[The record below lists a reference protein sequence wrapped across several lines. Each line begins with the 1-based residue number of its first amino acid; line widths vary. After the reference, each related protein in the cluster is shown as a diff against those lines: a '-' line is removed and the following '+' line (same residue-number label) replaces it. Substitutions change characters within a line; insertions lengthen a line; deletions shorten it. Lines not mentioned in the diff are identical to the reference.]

1 MDRKVSDFKDFV
13 LLTQTST
20 DKLDDI
26 EEDGTHNRCEDNDP
40 DCSDEL
46 FPELVERV
54 GIEPATDTERTCCV
68 IDTTL
73 YAVDDHAGVRQ
84 KTNQK
89 STKQPGDSVGVNDTQ
104 RIVNLREWLDL
115 GEEVPGN
122 PDGGRHNQADEDRP
136 PHH

>member
-46 FPELVERV
+46 LPELVERV
-54 GIEPATDTERTCCV
+54 GLKPATDTERTCCV

-73 YAVDDHAGVRQ
+73 YAVDDHAGVR
-84 KTNQK
+84 
-89 STKQPGDSVGVNDTQ
+89 
-104 RIVNLREWLDL
+104 
-115 GEEVPGN
+115 
-122 PDGGRHNQADEDRP
+122 
-136 PHH
+136 